1 MCDCFYLPTAGFRYF
16 GKNSDRHPEEA
27 QSLRLIPEREP
38 SPETRVGPLS
48 FSVPD
53 LGLALALS
61 CPAWMAGAEMGL
73 NAAGVAIGNEAVFS
87 RFKPDPAA
95 PLGMDYVR
103 AALASSDSAERA
115 VERLIELTE
124 RHGQGGVGSYRGRL
138 VYNNC
143 YLVVGPDGAY
153 VLETAARRWAWRRA
167 DEATALSNAY
177 ALTDDYKRLDAETR
191 KAIAPVNERMA
202 CLDEADAGRLG
213 EKGSWKAYVEDR
225 FLSRFTAGDARR
237 RALSGLLPAAAE
249 AGTRAAAMALLRAHA
264 ATDPERPGRPRNVC
278 DHDGDIMGNPTTA
291 SMLVEYGA
299 ERTVLWFTG
308 ASYACANIFKPIL
321 LASGRF
327 TPLWAEYDY
336 REAAAIPEPGAK
348 GLSRGLGGG
357 AAYWRERRSATRRL
371 WRRPAVADARSG
383 ELAAAQAELFAAVDR
398 LPASPGERELAEARE
413 AAGTIVR
420 AWDASA

>member
-1 MCDCFYLPTAGFRYF
+1 MCDCFYLPTGGARYF
-16 GKNSDRHPEEA
+16 GKNSDRHPDEA
-27 QSLRLIPEREP
+27 QALRLVAERAP

-61 CPAWMAGAEMGL
+61 CPTWMAGAEMGL

-115 VERLIELTE
+115 LERLVELTE
-124 RHGQGGVGSYRGRL
+124 RYGQGGVGSYKGRL
-138 VYNNC
+138 VYSNS

-167 DEATALSNAY
+167 EEPVALSNAY
-177 ALTDDYKRLDAETR
+177 ALTDDYKRLDTETR

-237 RALSGLLPAAAE
+237 RALAGLLPVAAE
-249 AGTRAAAMALLRAHA
+249 AGTRAAALALLRAHA
-264 ATDPERPGRPRNVC
+264 AVDPERPRRPRNIC

-291 SMLVEYGA
+291 SMLIEYGA
-299 ERTVLWFTG
+299 GRTVLWFTG
-308 ASYACANIFKPIL
+308 ASYACANLFKPVL
-321 LASGRF
+321 LEGGRF
-327 TPLWAEYDY
+327 IPLWTDYDY
-336 REAAAIPEPGAK
+336 GEPGSA
-348 GLSRGLGGG
+348 SETAAENSGGG
-357 AAYWRERRSATRRL
+357 LDGGGAYWRERRAATRRL
-371 WRRPAVADARSG
+371 WRRPAIADARASELASTQAKLFASVDG
-383 ELAAAQAELFAAVDR
+383 LAAA
-398 LPASPGERELAEARE
+398 PGQRELAEVRE
-413 AAGTIVR
+413 AVGTIVR
-420 AWDASA
+420 AWDGSA

>member
-1 MCDCFYLPTAGFRYF
+1 MCDCFYLPTAAARYF

-27 QSLRLIPEREP
+27 QALRLVPEREP
-38 SPETRVGPLS
+38 SPETRVGPRS
-48 FSVPD
+48 FAVPD

-61 CPAWMAGAEMGL
+61 CPTWMAGAEMGL

-103 AALASSDSAERA
+103 AALASSDCAERA
-115 VERLIELTE
+115 LERLIELTE
-124 RHGQGGVGSYRGRL
+124 LHGQGGVGSYRGRL

-167 DEATALSNAY
+167 DEPAALSNAY
-177 ALTDDYKRLDAETR
+177 ALTDDYKRLDAQTR

-249 AGTRAAAMALLRAHA
+249 AGTRASALALLRAHA
-264 ATDPERPGRPRNVC
+264 ALDPDRPGRLRNVC
-278 DHDGDIMGNPTTA
+278 DHDGDIMGNPTTG

-308 ASYACANIFKPIL
+308 ASYACANLFKPVL
-321 LASGRF
+321 LSGGRF
-327 TPLWAEYDY
+327 MPLWADYDY
-336 REAAAIPEPGAK
+336 SEREGEAER
-348 GLSRGLGGG
+348 SDGGE
-357 AAYWRERRSATRRL
+357 AYWRERRAATRRL
-371 WRRPAVADARSG
+371 RRRPELADSRSG
-383 ELAAAQAELFAAVDR
+383 ELASAQEELIAVVDSMS
-398 LPASPGERELAEARE
+398 ASPGELELAEARE
-413 AAGTIVR
+413 TVGTIVR
-420 AWDASA
+420 AWDASSSATGA